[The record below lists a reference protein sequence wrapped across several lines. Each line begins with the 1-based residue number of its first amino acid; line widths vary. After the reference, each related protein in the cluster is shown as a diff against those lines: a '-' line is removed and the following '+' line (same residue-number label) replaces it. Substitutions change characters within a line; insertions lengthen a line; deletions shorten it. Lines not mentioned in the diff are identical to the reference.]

1 MVSKQINPK
10 LIQALTNEPLANIP
24 TSPTFKHLK
33 GTYVKSIIDQIKKIE
48 TPQPRNDMMMKCK
61 QCGHS
66 GKYDVGILCISIS
79 NDQDQ
84 KPQRQLTGY
93 FRCKHCN
100 SAGPWE
106 DSTEL
111 LLLGMSALMAPE
123 ADLPVHYGQIQLS
136 DGYVPLYA
144 TDGEE
149 HMLNLIAAS
158 PTNSLL
164 WNKLGNLYFT
174 GSRPEL
180 AMAAFEK
187 SIELDPYQ
195 VESHLSIANILM
207 QLKNYKQVIHH
218 LHQMMIAA
226 ENYPHLEAKNFR
238 ELLSHGICTSFI
250 AATKSKNKYEALPSQ
265 QQLIA
270 AGSTVNL
277 QSDKLPRWLSLS
289 SEDITTFYPLA
300 EAFMG
305 KRALELKGST
315 KKAKPQQK
323 KMSKS
328 DQVLA
333 FIEQQSFFTK
343 ADIQNA
349 YPDIS
354 ASTINRV
361 VTDLRKKDVIQMVQT
376 GLWMKK

>member
-1 MVSKQINPK
+1 MCRKFILNALHEHFSTRITVTRFLFLVS
-10 LIQALTNEPLANIP
+10 LNILWQ
-24 TSPTFKHLK
+24 TRI
-33 GTYVKSIIDQIKKIE
+33 V
-48 TPQPRNDMMMKCK
+48 
-61 QCGHS
+61 
-66 GKYDVGILCISIS
+66 
-79 NDQDQ
+79 
-84 KPQRQLTGY
+84 
-93 FRCKHCN
+93 
-100 SAGPWE
+100 
-106 DSTEL
+106 
-111 LLLGMSALMAPE
+111 
-123 ADLPVHYGQIQLS
+123 LPVHYGEIQLS
-136 DGYVPLYA
+136 DGYVPIYA

-149 HMLNLIAAS
+149 HLLNLIAIS

-174 GSRPEL
+174 GSRAEL

-187 SIELDPYQ
+187 SIELDPHQ
-195 VESHLSIANILM
+195 VEAHLSIANILM
-207 QLKNYKQVIHH
+207 QLKNYKQAIHH

-250 AATKSKNKYEALPSQ
+250 AATKSKNKYDALPSQ

-270 AGSTVNL
+270 AGSTVDL

-305 KRALELKGST
+305 KRALELKGAT
-315 KKAKPQQK
+315 KKTKPQQK
-323 KMSKS
+323 KVSKS
-328 DQVLA
+328 NQVLA
-333 FIEQQSFFTK
+333 FIEKQSFFTK

-349 YPDIS
+349 CPDIS

-361 VTDLRKKDVIQMVQT
+361 VTDLRKKDVIQLVQT